1 MDCELCQMPGTHAPL
16 DEGCVKEI
24 RRKLKLADEMFS
36 ASTALVTALG
46 DPILIKDEKLVQKV
60 LDLDLVTW
68 RYAM

>member
-1 MDCELCQMPGTHAPL
+1 MDCELCQMPGIHEPL
-16 DEGCVKEI
+16 DERCLKEV
-24 RRKLKLADEMFS
+24 RRKLKLASEMFN
-36 ASTALVTALG
+36 ASVSVLAALG